1 MADQQYTAGGSS
13 VAKPVT
19 IGVVGVSVRASAR
32 VLNHFI
38 LPGEGGDSVPTVV
51 TPAPQSASAPS
62 ANVPPAG
69 EPSASGPPAG
79 VRPSGG
85 AATESGEQ
93 SPKAEAAGEAP
104 GKAEA
109 PGSEVPQRAA
119 PAEPS
124 FDGDRVDPGG
134 NPVLA
139 GHGAPNAEIA
149 IMDGDAEIG
158 RVTPDAR
165 GAWVFIPPSKRRPEK
180 RRVGKRC

>member
-1 MADQQYTAGGSS
+1 MSDQQQTAGGAM

-19 IGVVGVSVRASAR
+19 IGVVGVIVLASAL

-38 LPGEGGDSVPTVV
+38 LPGEEGESVPTVV

-93 SPKAEAAGEAP
+93 SPKAAAAGEAP

-119 PAEPS
+119 PAAPS
-124 FDGDRVDPGG
+124 LDRKSTRL
-134 NPVLA
+134 N
-139 GHGAPNAEIA
+139 
-149 IMDGDAEIG
+149 
-158 RVTPDAR
+158 
-165 GAWVFIPPSKRRPEK
+165 
-180 RRVGKRC
+180 

>member
-38 LPGEGGDSVPTVV
+38 PPGEEGGSGPTVV

-124 FDGDRVDPGG
+124 FDVVRVDPDG
-134 NPVLA
+134 NQVLA
-139 GHGAPNAEIA
+139 GRGAPDDEIA
-149 IMDGDAEIG
+149 IMDGDAELG
-158 RVTPDAR
+158 RVTTDAR
-165 GAWVFIPPSKRRPEK
+165 GEWEFLPPAKLLP
-180 RRVGKRC
+180 